1 MASKKSKAI
10 NIVYDAAWIAGLSIG
25 YSMIAKNLIKMKPVD
40 LGRFDLT
47 DTAKLVG
54 IVSASVITKDFLVSQ
69 KIIPEDIDVD

>member
-1 MASKKSKAI
+1 MSKKSKAV

-47 DTAKLVG
+47 DTAKLVA
-54 IVSASVITKDFLVSQ
+54 IVSAAVITKDYLVSQ
-69 KIIPEDIDVD
+69 KMIPEDIDMG